1 MKKQMFGNKKLQRSF
16 YRILIAIG
24 GTTVLI
30 ALILGIEAILGGK
43 KVCQS
48 DESWLFCQMR
58 ESVLLNI
65 VEGFSILVA
74 VWLFFL
80 EAPERDKQ
88 AHYEAWKTI
97 DSAHGLRNSYARLQA
112 LQDLNSDCISLRGF
126 TAPEAD
132 LQGINLSGADLSH
145 AYLSGA
151 DLSNANLSNAN
162 LSHANLV
169 ETKLN
174 NANLSNTQ
182 LTGANLSYGDFIEA
196 ELQNVD
202 FVGANIIGANFV
214 RPNLAQA
221 YFGDV
226 NFNECLLDDA
236 NLQKTKF
243 FGVENLTIGQIKSGK
258 NWSEGIYDAK
268 IISQFNSKLN

>member
-1 MKKQMFGNKKLQRSF
+1 MKIGNQKLQRSF
-16 YRILIAIG
+16 YRILLAAG
-24 GTTVLI
+24 GTTLMIVVI
-30 ALILGIEAILGGK
+30 VAIETIFGADK
-43 KVCQS
+43 SCKPT
-48 DESWLFCQMR
+48 ESWFFCQVR
-58 ESVLLNI
+58 ESVLLGI

-80 EAPERDKQ
+80 EAPERDKK

-112 LQDLNSDCISLRGF
+112 LQDLNSDRVPLKGL

-132 LQGINLSGADLSH
+132 LRGINLEGADLSN

-169 ETKLN
+169 ETKLT
-174 NANLSNTQ
+174 NANLSNSQ
-182 LTGANLSYGDFIEA
+182 LTGADISYTDLIEA
-196 ELQNVD
+196 NLQEVD
-202 FVGANIIGANFV
+202 FVGANIVGANFV
-214 RPNLAQA
+214 RANLAQA

-226 NFNECLLDDA
+226 NFNGCLLTDA

-243 FGVENLTIGQIKSGK
+243 FGVENLSVNQVKEAK
-258 NWSEGIYDAK
+258 NWSEGVYDAK
-268 IISQFNSKLN
+268 FLGKLSK

>member
-1 MKKQMFGNKKLQRSF
+1 MMSSKQQQRSF
-16 YRILIAIG
+16 KRILIAIG
-24 GTTVLI
+24 GTT
-30 ALILGIEAILGGK
+30 ALIGLILIVETVFGGAK
-43 KVCQS
+43 SCHPA
-48 DESWLFCQMR
+48 ESWLFCQIR

-65 VEGFSILVA
+65 LEGFSILVA

-80 EAPERDKQ
+80 EAPEREKQ

-112 LQDLNSDCISLRGF
+112 LQDLNSDRISLSGF

-132 LQGINLSGADLSH
+132 LRGIDLSGADLSH

-151 DLSNANLSNAN
+151 DLSNANLSHAN
-162 LSHANLV
+162 LSYANLV

-174 NANLSNTQ
+174 NANLTNSL
-182 LTGANLSYGDFIEA
+182 LTGANISYGDLIEA
-196 ELQNVD
+196 NLQAVD
-202 FVGANIIGANFV
+202 FVGANIIGANFI
-214 RPNLAQA
+214 RSNLAQA

-226 NFNECLLDDA
+226 NFNQCRLNDA

-243 FGVENLTIGQIKSGK
+243 FGVESLSSEQIKTGK

-268 IISQFNSKLN
+268 LLTKLR

>member
-1 MKKQMFGNKKLQRSF
+1 MKIGNKKLQRSF
-16 YRILIAIG
+16 YRILTAIG

-30 ALILGIEAILGGK
+30 GLILAFETVFGAEKDCNPA
-43 KVCQS
+43 
-48 DESWLFCQMR
+48 ESWFFCQIR
-58 ESVLLNI
+58 ESVLLNV

-112 LQDLNSDCISLRGF
+112 LQDLNNDHIPLRGF

-132 LQGINLSGADLSH
+132 LRGINLSGADLSH

-151 DLSNANLSNAN
+151 DLSNANLSYAN

-169 ETKLN
+169 ETKLT
-174 NANLSNTQ
+174 NANLSNSL
-182 LTGANLSYGDFIEA
+182 LTGANLSHTDLIEA
-196 ELQNVD
+196 NLQDVD
-202 FVGANIIGANFV
+202 FVSANIIGANFV
-214 RPNLAQA
+214 RSNLSQA

-243 FGVENLTIGQIKSGK
+243 FGVENLTVEQIKTAK

-268 IISQFNSKLN
+268 MLAKLN

>member
-1 MKKQMFGNKKLQRSF
+1 MGNRKQQRSF
-16 YRILIAIG
+16 NRILLAIG
-24 GTTVLI
+24 GTT
-30 ALILGIEAILGGK
+30 ALIGLILAVETIFGGEK
-43 KVCQS
+43 ACQPT
-48 DESWLFCQMR
+48 ESWLFCQIR

-112 LQDLNSDCISLRGF
+112 LQDLNSDRVPLRGF
-126 TAPEAD
+126 NAPEAD
-132 LQGINLSGADLSH
+132 LRGIDLSGADLSN

-169 ETKLN
+169 ETKLS
-174 NANLSNTQ
+174 NANLNNSL
-182 LTGANLSYGDFIEA
+182 LTGADLSYSNFIEA
-196 ELQNVD
+196 NLQDVD

-214 RPNLAQA
+214 RANLAQA

-226 NFNECLLDDA
+226 NFNQCRLNDA

-243 FGVENLTIGQIKSGK
+243 FGVENLSVEQIKTGK

-268 IISQFNSKLN
+268 MLTRLH

>member
-1 MKKQMFGNKKLQRSF
+1 MMSSKQQQRSF
-16 YRILIAIG
+16 QRILIAIG
-24 GTTVLI
+24 GTTTLI
-30 ALILGIEAILGGK
+30 GLILLVEAVLGGIK
-43 KVCQS
+43 SCHPQEV
-48 DESWLFCQMR
+48 WLFCQIR

-65 VEGFSILVA
+65 LEGFSILVA

-112 LQDLNSDCISLRGF
+112 LQDLNSDRVPLRGF

-132 LQGINLSGADLSH
+132 LRGIDLSGADLSH
-145 AYLSGA
+145 SYLSGA

-174 NANLSNTQ
+174 NANLTNSQ
-182 LTGANLSYGDFIEA
+182 LTGANISYADFIEA
-196 ELQNVD
+196 NLQEVD

-214 RPNLAQA
+214 RSNLAQA

-226 NFNECLLDDA
+226 NFNDCRLNDA

-243 FGVENLTIGQIKSGK
+243 FGVESLSVEQIKTGK

-268 IISQFNSKLN
+268 MLTKLR

>member
-1 MKKQMFGNKKLQRSF
+1 MIGNKKLQRSV
-16 YRILIAIG
+16 YRITIAIG

-30 ALILGIEAILGGK
+30 ALILALEAVFGAK
-43 KVCQS
+43 KVCQPT
-48 DESWLFCQMR
+48 ESWLLCQIR

-112 LQDLNSDCISLRGF
+112 LQDLNSDRVPLRGLS
-126 TAPEAD
+126 APEAD
-132 LQGINLSGADLSH
+132 LRGIDLSGADLSN

-169 ETKLN
+169 ETKLT
-174 NANLSNTQ
+174 NANLNNSL
-182 LTGANLSYGDFIEA
+182 LTGADLSYADFIEA
-196 ELQNVD
+196 NLQNVD
-202 FVGANIIGANFV
+202 FVGANIVGANFV
-214 RPNLAQA
+214 RSNLAHA

-226 NFNECLLDDA
+226 NFNQCLLNDA
-236 NLQKTKF
+236 NLQKTRF
-243 FGVENLTIGQIKSGK
+243 FGVENLTVEQIKTGK

-268 IISQFNSKLN
+268 MLARLK

>member
-1 MKKQMFGNKKLQRSF
+1 MGNRKRQRSF
-16 YRILIAIG
+16 KRILLAIG

-30 ALILGIEAILGGK
+30 GLILAVETVLGGEK
-43 KVCQS
+43 SCQTT
-48 DESWLFCQMR
+48 ESWLFCQIR
-58 ESVLLNI
+58 QSVLLNI

-80 EAPERDKQ
+80 EAPERDKK

-112 LQDLNSDCISLRGF
+112 LEDLNSDRISLRGF
-126 TAPEAD
+126 NAPEAD
-132 LQGINLSGADLSH
+132 LRDIDLSGADLSH

-151 DLSNANLSNAN
+151 DLSNADLSNAN
-162 LSHANLV
+162 LSNANLV
-169 ETKLN
+169 ETKLS
-174 NANLSNTQ
+174 NANLSNSL
-182 LTGANLSYGDFIEA
+182 LTGANISYANFIETN
-196 ELQNVD
+196 LQSVD

-214 RPNLAQA
+214 RSNLAQA

-226 NFNECLLDDA
+226 NFNQCRLNDA

-243 FGVENLTIGQIKSGK
+243 FGVENLTVEQIKTGK

-268 IISQFNSKLN
+268 MLTRLK

>member
-1 MKKQMFGNKKLQRSF
+1 MGNRKRQRSF
-16 YRILIAIG
+16 NRILLAIG
-24 GTTVLI
+24 GTTILI
-30 ALILGIEAILGGK
+30 GLILAVEALLGGEK
-43 KVCQS
+43 SCQAK
-48 DESWLFCQMR
+48 EFWLFCQIR
-58 ESVLLNI
+58 QSVLLNI

-112 LQDLNSDCISLRGF
+112 LQDLNSDRIPLRGF
-126 TAPEAD
+126 NAPEAD
-132 LQGINLSGADLSH
+132 LRGIDLSGADLSH

-151 DLSNANLSNAN
+151 DLSNADLSHAN

-169 ETKLN
+169 ETKLS
-174 NANLSNTQ
+174 NANLSNSL
-182 LTGANLSYGDFIEA
+182 LTGANISYASFIEA
-196 ELQNVD
+196 NLQSVD

-214 RPNLAQA
+214 RSNLAQA

-226 NFNECLLDDA
+226 NFNQCRLNDA

-243 FGVENLTIGQIKSGK
+243 FGVENLTVEQIKTSK

-268 IISQFNSKLN
+268 MLARLK

>member
-1 MKKQMFGNKKLQRSF
+1 MKIGNKKLQRSF
-16 YRILIAIG
+16 YRILCAIG
-24 GTTVLI
+24 GTTILL
-30 ALILGIEAILGGK
+30 ALILGIEAAFGAEK
-43 KVCQS
+43 NCQIN
-48 DESWLFCQMR
+48 ELWLLCQIR

-97 DSAHGLRNSYARLQA
+97 DSSHGLRNSYARLQA
-112 LQDLNSDCISLRGF
+112 LQDLNDDLVPLRGF

-132 LQGINLSGADLSH
+132 LRGINLAGADLSN

-151 DLSNANLSNAN
+151 DLSNANLSNTN
-162 LSHANLV
+162 LSNANLV
-169 ETKLN
+169 EAKLT
-174 NANLSNTQ
+174 NADLTNSR
-182 LTGANLSYGDFIEA
+182 LTGTNLSYSDCIEA
-196 ELQNVD
+196 DLADVD
-202 FVGANIIGANFV
+202 FVGANIIGVNFV
-214 RPNLAQA
+214 RANLTEAR
-221 YFGDV
+221 FGDV
-226 NFNECLLDDA
+226 NFNECLLTDA

-243 FGVENLTIGQIKSGK
+243 FGVESLISQQIKAAK

-268 IISQFNSKLN
+268 LLARLNSAN

>member
-1 MKKQMFGNKKLQRSF
+1 MSSKQQQRSF
-16 YRILIAIG
+16 KRILIAIG
-24 GTTVLI
+24 GTT
-30 ALILGIEAILGGK
+30 ALIGLILLVEAFLDGNK
-43 KVCQS
+43 SCQPQ
-48 DESWLFCQMR
+48 EFWLFCQIR
-58 ESVLLNI
+58 QSVLLNI
-65 VEGFSILVA
+65 LEGFSILVA

-112 LQDLNSDCISLRGF
+112 LQDLNSDRVPLRGF

-132 LQGINLSGADLSH
+132 LSGINLSGADLSH

-151 DLSNANLSNAN
+151 DLSNTNLSHAN

-174 NANLSNTQ
+174 NANLTNSL
-182 LTGANLSYGDFIEA
+182 LTGADISYADFIEA
-196 ELQNVD
+196 NLQLVD

-214 RPNLAQA
+214 RSNLAQA

-226 NFNECLLDDA
+226 NFNECRLNDA

-243 FGVENLTIGQIKSGK
+243 FGVENLSFQQIETAN
-258 NWSEGIYDAK
+258 NWSEAIYDAK
-268 IISQFNSKLN
+268 LLAKFR

>member
-1 MKKQMFGNKKLQRSF
+1 MIGNRKRRRSLN
-16 YRILIAIG
+16 RILQAIG

-30 ALILGIEAILGGK
+30 GLILAVEIVFGGE
-43 KVCQS
+43 KVCRET
-48 DESWLFCQMR
+48 ESWIFCQIR
-58 ESVLLNI
+58 TSVLLNI
-65 VEGFSILVA
+65 VESFSILMA
-74 VWLFFL
+74 VLLFFL
-80 EAPERDKQ
+80 EAPERNKQ

-112 LQDLNSDCISLRGF
+112 LQDLNSDRVPLRGF
-126 TAPEAD
+126 NAPEAD
-132 LQGINLSGADLSH
+132 LRGIDLSGADLSN

-174 NANLSNTQ
+174 NTNLANSL
-182 LTGANLSYGDFIEA
+182 LTGADLSYADLIEA
-196 ELQNVD
+196 DLQEVD
-202 FVGANIIGANFV
+202 FVGANIVGANFI
-214 RPNLAQA
+214 RANLAQA

-226 NFNECLLDDA
+226 NFKQCRLNDA
-236 NLQKTKF
+236 NFQKTKF
-243 FGVENLTIGQIKSGK
+243 FGVENLTVEQIKTGK

-268 IISQFNSKLN
+268 MLARLKD

>member
-1 MKKQMFGNKKLQRSF
+1 MKIGNTKLQRSF
-16 YRILIAIG
+16 YRILLAVG
-24 GTTVLI
+24 GTTLLI
-30 ALILGIEAILGGK
+30 SLIIAIETIFGADKLCK
-43 KVCQS
+43 PT
-48 DESWLFCQMR
+48 ESWFFCQIR

-65 VEGFSILVA
+65 VESFSILVA

-112 LQDLNSDCISLRGF
+112 LQDLNSDRIPLKGL

-132 LQGINLSGADLSH
+132 LRGIDLSGADLSN

-169 ETKLN
+169 ETKLTNADLN
-174 NANLSNTQ
+174 NSQ
-182 LTGANLSYGDFIEA
+182 LTGADLSYANFIEA
-196 ELQNVD
+196 DLQEVD
-202 FVGANIIGANFV
+202 FVGANIVGANFV
-214 RPNLAQA
+214 RANLALA

-226 NFNECLLDDA
+226 NFNQCLLTAA
-236 NLQKTKF
+236 NLHKTKF
-243 FGVENLTIGQIKSGK
+243 FGVENLTVEQIKQAK
-258 NWSEGIYDAK
+258 NWSEAIYDAK
-268 IISQFNSKLN
+268 ISAKLN

>member
-1 MKKQMFGNKKLQRSF
+1 MIGNRKLQRSF
-16 YRILIAIG
+16 YRILVAIG
-24 GTTVLI
+24 GTTILI
-30 ALILGIEAILGGK
+30 ALILAIETWFGAEKDCHLN
-43 KVCQS
+43 
-48 DESWLFCQMR
+48 ESWLFCQIR

-65 VEGFSILVA
+65 LEGFSILVA

-97 DSAHGLRNSYARLQA
+97 DSAHGLRTSYARLQA
-112 LQDLNSDCISLRGF
+112 LQDLNSDRVPLRGF
-126 TAPEAD
+126 NAPEAD
-132 LQGINLSGADLSH
+132 LRGIKLSGADLRD

-151 DLSNANLSNAN
+151 DLSNANLSYAN

-169 ETKLN
+169 ETKLT
-174 NANLSNTQ
+174 NANLSHCL
-182 LTGANLSYGDFIEA
+182 LTGANLSYGDLIEA
-196 ELQNVD
+196 DLQNVD
-202 FVGANIIGANFV
+202 FVGADIVGANFV
-214 RPNLAQA
+214 RSNLTQA

-226 NFNECLLDDA
+226 NFNQCVLDNA

-243 FGVENLTIGQIKSGK
+243 FGVENLSVEQIKTGK

-268 IISQFNSKLN
+268 IQSRLRGVIN

>member
-1 MKKQMFGNKKLQRSF
+1 MIGSKKLQRSF
-16 YRILIAIG
+16 YRMLIAIG

-30 ALILGIEAILGGK
+30 ALILGIETILGGEK
-43 KVCQS
+43 TCPSIK
-48 DESWLFCQMR
+48 SWLFCQIK

-112 LQDLNSDCISLRGF
+112 LQDLNSDRIPLRGF
-126 TAPEAD
+126 DAPEAD
-132 LQGINLSGADLSH
+132 LRGIDLSGADLSH

-151 DLSNANLSNAN
+151 DLSHANLSHAN

-174 NANLSNTQ
+174 NANLSNSL
-182 LTGANLSYGDFIEA
+182 LTGANLNYTDLIESN
-196 ELQNVD
+196 LQDVD
-202 FVGANIIGANFV
+202 FVGANIVGANFI
-214 RPNLAQA
+214 RSNLTQA

-226 NFNECLLDDA
+226 NFNHCVLNDA
-236 NLQKTKF
+236 NLQRTKF
-243 FGVENLTIGQIKSGK
+243 FGVENLTVEQIKTAI
-258 NWSEGIYDAK
+258 NWAEGIYDAK
-268 IISQFNSKLN
+268 IRSKLKN

>member
-1 MKKQMFGNKKLQRSF
+1 MKIGTKKLQRSL
-16 YRILIAIG
+16 YRILLAVGVATLTIVVMVAIESFFG
-24 GTTVLI
+24 AEKICKPT
-30 ALILGIEAILGGK
+30 
-43 KVCQS
+43 
-48 DESWLFCQMR
+48 ESWLLCQIR
-58 ESVLLNI
+58 ESVLLGV

-112 LQDLNSDCISLRGF
+112 LQDLNSDRIPLKGF
-126 TAPEAD
+126 NAPEAD
-132 LQGINLSGADLSH
+132 LRGINLEGADLSN

-174 NANLSNTQ
+174 NANLNNSQ
-182 LTGANLSYGDFIEA
+182 LT
-196 ELQNVD
+196 
-202 FVGANIIGANFV
+202 
-214 RPNLAQA
+214 
-221 YFGDV
+221 
-226 NFNECLLDDA
+226 
-236 NLQKTKF
+236 
-243 FGVENLTIGQIKSGK
+243 
-258 NWSEGIYDAK
+258 
-268 IISQFNSKLN
+268 

>member
-1 MKKQMFGNKKLQRSF
+1 MTMGNKQRGNKKRQRSLK
-16 YRILIAIG
+16 RILLAIG
-24 GTTVLI
+24 GTT
-30 ALILGIEAILGGK
+30 ALIGVILAVEAIFGGVK
-43 KVCQS
+43 SCHRT
-48 DESWLFCQMR
+48 ESWLFCQIR

-65 VEGFSILVA
+65 LEGFSILVA

-112 LQDLNSDCISLRGF
+112 LQDLNSDRVPLRGF

-132 LQGINLSGADLSH
+132 LRGIDLSGADLSN

-151 DLSNANLSNAN
+151 DLSNANLSNAD

-174 NANLSNTQ
+174 NANLAGSQ
-182 LTGANLSYGDFIEA
+182 LTGADISYADLIEA
-196 ELQNVD
+196 NLQEVD

-214 RPNLAQA
+214 RSNLAQA

-226 NFNECLLDDA
+226 NFNQCRLNDA

-243 FGVENLTIGQIKSGK
+243 FGVENLTVEQIKTAK

-268 IISQFNSKLN
+268 ILAKLR

>member
-1 MKKQMFGNKKLQRSF
+1 MIGNKIQRSL
-16 YRILIAIG
+16 YRIAIAIG
-24 GTTVLI
+24 GTSLLI
-30 ALILGIEAILGGK
+30 ALILGIEAVFGAEKI
-43 KVCQS
+43 CQPT
-48 DESWLFCQMR
+48 ESWLFCQIR

-65 VEGFSILVA
+65 LEGFSILVA

-112 LQDLNSDCISLRGF
+112 LQDLNSDRISLRGF
-126 TAPEAD
+126 NAPEAD
-132 LQGINLSGADLSH
+132 LRGINLSGADLSS

-162 LSHANLV
+162 LSYANLA
-169 ETKLN
+169 ETRLDNVNLN
-174 NANLSNTQ
+174 NSK
-182 LTGANLSYGDFIEA
+182 LTGANISYATFIEA
-196 ELQNVD
+196 KLQNVD

-214 RPNLAQA
+214 RANLAQA

-226 NFNECLLDDA
+226 NFNQCLLDDA

-243 FGVENLTIGQIKSGK
+243 FGVENLTVKQVKTAK

-268 IISQFNSKLN
+268 CHRS

>member
-1 MKKQMFGNKKLQRSF
+1 MNRKRQRSF
-16 YRILIAIG
+16 YRILMAIG
-24 GTTVLI
+24 GTSLLI
-30 ALILGIEAILGGK
+30 MLILAVETLLGAEK
-43 KVCQS
+43 SCQS
-48 DESWLFCQMR
+48 TESWLLCQIR

-65 VEGFSILVA
+65 LEGFSILVA

-80 EAPERDKQ
+80 EAPEREKQ

-97 DSAHGLRNSYARLQA
+97 DSAHGLKNSYARLEA
-112 LQDLNSDCISLRGF
+112 LQNLNSDRVPLRGF

-132 LQGINLSGADLSH
+132 LKGIDLSYADLSH
-145 AYLSGA
+145 ACLSGA
-151 DLSNANLSNAN
+151 DLSNADLNNAN

-174 NANLSNTQ
+174 NANLTKSQ
-182 LTGANLSYGDFIEA
+182 LTGADLSNADFIEA
-196 ELQNVD
+196 DLESAD

-214 RPNLAQA
+214 RSNLAQA

-226 NFNECLLDDA
+226 NFARCRLNDA
-236 NLQKTKF
+236 NLRKTKF
-243 FGVENLTIGQIKSGK
+243 FGVENLSVEQIESGK

-268 IISQFNSKLN
+268 LLAKLE

>member
-1 MKKQMFGNKKLQRSF
+1 MIGNKIQRSLC
-16 YRILIAIG
+16 RIAIAIG
-24 GTTVLI
+24 GTTLLI
-30 ALILGIEAILGGK
+30 AIILTLETAFGAEK
-43 KVCQS
+43 FCQPT
-48 DESWLFCQMR
+48 ESWLFCQIR
-58 ESVLLNI
+58 ESVLLNL

-112 LQDLNSDCISLRGF
+112 LQDLNSDRVPLRGF
-126 TAPEAD
+126 NAPEAD
-132 LQGINLSGADLSH
+132 LRGINLSGADLSN

-162 LSHANLV
+162 LSYANLA
-169 ETKLN
+169 ETRLDNVNLN
-174 NANLSNTQ
+174 NSK
-182 LTGANLSYGDFIEA
+182 LTGANISYASFIEA
-196 ELQNVD
+196 KLQNVD
-202 FVGANIIGANFV
+202 FVGANMIGANFV
-214 RPNLAQA
+214 RANLAQA

-226 NFNECLLDDA
+226 NFNQCLLDDA

-243 FGVENLTIGQIKSGK
+243 FGVENLTVEQVKTAK

-268 IISQFNSKLN
+268 MSSKLN

>member
-1 MKKQMFGNKKLQRSF
+1 MKIGSKKLQRSF
-16 YRILIAIG
+16 YRILLAIG
-24 GTTVLI
+24 GTSLLI
-30 ALILGIEAILGGK
+30 ILILAIETVFGAEK
-43 KVCQS
+43 SCYPT
-48 DESWLFCQMR
+48 ESWLFCQIR

-65 VEGFSILVA
+65 LEGFSILVA

-112 LQDLNSDCISLRGF
+112 LQDLNSDRVPLRGF

-132 LQGINLSGADLSH
+132 LRGINLAGADLSH

-151 DLSNANLSNAN
+151 DLSNSNLSNAN

-174 NANLSNTQ
+174 NVDLSNTR
-182 LTGANLSYGDFIEA
+182 LTGADLSYADFIEA
-196 ELQNVD
+196 DLQDVD
-202 FVGANIIGANFV
+202 FVGANILGTNFV
-214 RPNLAQA
+214 RANLSQA

-226 NFNECLLDDA
+226 NFNECLLTDA

-243 FGVENLTIGQIKSGK
+243 FGVENLTVEQIKEAK

-268 IISQFNSKLN
+268 MQSKLN

>member
-1 MKKQMFGNKKLQRSF
+1 MGNKKRQRSF
-16 YRILIAIG
+16 NRILLAIG

-30 ALILGIEAILGGK
+30 GLILAVEAVLGGEK
-43 KVCQS
+43 SCLAT
-48 DESWLFCQMR
+48 ESWLFCQIR
-58 ESVLLNI
+58 QSVLLNI

-97 DSAHGLRNSYARLQA
+97 DSAHGVRNSYARLQA
-112 LQDLNSDCISLRGF
+112 LQDLNGDRVPLRGF
-126 TAPEAD
+126 NAPEAD
-132 LQGINLSGADLSH
+132 LCGIDLSGADLSN

-162 LSHANLV
+162 LSHANLA
-169 ETKLN
+169 ETKLS
-174 NANLSNTQ
+174 NANLSNSL
-182 LTGANLSYGDFIEA
+182 LTGANISYSDLIEA
-196 ELQNVD
+196 NLQEVD
-202 FVGANIIGANFV
+202 FVGANIVGANFI
-214 RPNLAQA
+214 RANLTQA

-226 NFNECLLDDA
+226 NFNQCRLNDA

-243 FGVENLTIGQIKSGK
+243 FGVENLRVEQVKAAK
-258 NWSEGIYDAK
+258 NWSAGIYDAK
-268 IISQFNSKLN
+268 LLSKLK

>member
-1 MKKQMFGNKKLQRSF
+1 MIGNKKLQRSL
-16 YRILIAIG
+16 YRIAIAIG
-24 GTTVLI
+24 GTTLLI
-30 ALILGIEAILGGK
+30 AVILAIETVFGAPK
-43 KVCQS
+43 TCQS
-48 DESWLFCQMR
+48 TETWLFCQIR

-80 EAPERDKQ
+80 ETPERDKQ

-112 LQDLNSDCISLRGF
+112 LQDLNSDRIPLRGF
-126 TAPEAD
+126 NAPEAD
-132 LQGINLSGADLSH
+132 LRGINLSGADLSN

-162 LSHANLV
+162 LSYANLA
-169 ETKLN
+169 ETRLDNVNLN
-174 NANLSNTQ
+174 NSK
-182 LTGANLSYGDFIEA
+182 LTGANISYASFIEA
-196 ELQNVD
+196 KLQNVD

-214 RPNLAQA
+214 RANLAQA

-226 NFNECLLDDA
+226 NFNQCLLDDA

-243 FGVENLTIGQIKSGK
+243 FGVENLTVKQVKTAK

-268 IISQFNSKLN
+268 MSSKLN

>member
-1 MKKQMFGNKKLQRSF
+1 MMGNKNNKKLQRSF
-16 YRILIAIG
+16 YRILLAVG

-30 ALILGIEAILGGK
+30 ALILAIEAIFGAEK
-43 KVCQS
+43 ACQPT
-48 DESWLFCQMR
+48 ESWLFCQIR

-112 LQDLNSDCISLRGF
+112 LQDLNSDRIPLRGF

-132 LQGINLSGADLSH
+132 LRGIDLSGADLSS

-151 DLSNANLSNAN
+151 DLSNANLSHAN

-169 ETKLN
+169 ETKLT
-174 NANLSNTQ
+174 NANLSNSL
-182 LTGANLSYGDFIEA
+182 LTGANLSYADFIEA
-196 ELQNVD
+196 DLQDVD
-202 FVGANIIGANFV
+202 FVGANIVGANFV
-214 RPNLAQA
+214 RSNLAQA

-226 NFNECLLDDA
+226 NFNECLLDYA

-243 FGVENLTIGQIKSGK
+243 FGVENLTVEQIKTGN
-258 NWSEGIYDAK
+258 NWSEAIYDAK
-268 IISQFNSKLN
+268 ILSKLNKLN

>member
-1 MKKQMFGNKKLQRSF
+1 MIGNKKLQRSF

-24 GTTVLI
+24 GTTLLI
-30 ALILGIEAILGGK
+30 ALILGIETILGGAESCSSTK
-43 KVCQS
+43 
-48 DESWLFCQMR
+48 SWLFCQIK
-58 ESVLLNI
+58 ESALLNI

-88 AHYEAWKTI
+88 SHYEAWKTI

-112 LQDLNSDCISLRGF
+112 LQDLNSDRVPLRGF

-132 LQGINLSGADLSH
+132 LRGIDLSGADLSN

-174 NANLSNTQ
+174 NANLSHTQ
-182 LTGANLSYGDFIEA
+182 LTGANLSYTDFIEA
-196 ELQNVD
+196 DLQNAD
-202 FVGANIIGANFV
+202 FVGANIMGANFV
-214 RPNLAQA
+214 RSNLAEA

-226 NFNECLLDDA
+226 NFNHCVLDDA

-243 FGVENLTIGQIKSGK
+243 FGVENLTVAQIKTGK
-258 NWSEGIYDAK
+258 NWEEGIYDAK
-268 IISQFNSKLN
+268 ILSKLNLRKGNSN

>member
-1 MKKQMFGNKKLQRSF
+1 MLMMSNKKQQRSF
-16 YRILIAIG
+16 KRILIAIG
-24 GTTVLI
+24 GTT
-30 ALILGIEAILGGK
+30 ALIGMILLVEAVFGGTK
-43 KVCQS
+43 SCHPT
-48 DESWLFCQMR
+48 ESWLFCQIR
-58 ESVLLNI
+58 QSVLLNI
-65 VEGFSILVA
+65 LEGFSILVA

-112 LQDLNSDCISLRGF
+112 LQDLNSDRIPLRGF

-132 LQGINLSGADLSH
+132 LSGIDLSGADLSH

-151 DLSNANLSNAN
+151 DLSNANLSYAD

-169 ETKLN
+169 ETKLH
-174 NANLSNTQ
+174 NANLTNSQ
-182 LTGANLSYGDFIEA
+182 LTGADISYAEFIEA
-196 ELQNVD
+196 NLQEVD
-202 FVGANIIGANFV
+202 FVGANMIGANFV
-214 RPNLAQA
+214 RSNLAQA

-226 NFNECLLDDA
+226 NFNQCRLNDA

-243 FGVENLTIGQIKSGK
+243 FGVENLSVEQIKTAK

-268 IISQFNSKLN
+268 LLTKLR